1 MTHDEYLSRLETAT
15 DEDAAAILAHADS
28 CAACRRERRTAD
40 RALAVLEGRPRTG
53 SHFEEAASLAAVA
66 AMLAIAIGGLSLPS
80 SSGRSTTPVSPVVAR
95 YRIVGGPA
103 GVIAYTPTET
113 IVAAGASRRPASGEK
128 EIPR

>member
-28 CAACRRERRTAD
+28 CAGCRREQKTAE
-40 RALAVLEGRPRTG
+40 RALASLEGRPRAA
-53 SHFEEAASLAAVA
+53 SRFEEAASLAAVA
-66 AMLAIAIGGLSLPS
+66 ALLAIAIGGLSLPS
-80 SSGRSTTPVSPVVAR
+80 SNVRPTMPPSPAAR

-113 IVAAGASRRPASGEK
+113 IVAAGGSRRSASDEK